1 MPNKSSLKSLASKGI
16 FWSAVE
22 KFSVQGSQFIIA
34 IILAR
39 LLVPADFGLIGMLAI
54 FIAIAQTFVDGG
66 MGLGLVQRKK
76 RTRHDFSTV
85 FVFNFVVSCFF
96 YVLLFITAPYI
107 ADFYETPALINV
119 TRVIGL
125 NIIIGSLAIVQRTK
139 LTIDLDFKTLA
150 KVNIIA
156 VILSGICSIYL
167 AYTGSGVW
175 SLVYR
180 QLISSTV
187 TVLLLWYFSRWKAS
201 LFFSLKSF
209 KDLFGYGSK
218 ILAAGVYAKVFQNIY
233 NIAIGKAY
241 SAGILGFF
249 TQAKLLADLTSGTV
263 TSILQQVTFPILAT
277 LQEDQDRMI
286 SVYKRLIRMTAFLIF
301 PTMTIL
307 AVLAEPLVILV
318 IGEKWLPT
326 VPLLQWFC
334 FSRVWSPIGGLNLN
348 VLNANGRSDLFLKV
362 DLSKAPIVIVVLI
375 ITIPMGIEAMVIG
388 QVISSFISFFI
399 NAYMPG
405 KLYGYGAFS
414 QIKDIWPMIVAS
426 AITAFFTYL
435 SITITDILFLKLILG
450 GITAIISYFGIC
462 YVFKIQELYEIK
474 ILLLKLRKKQLK

>member
-1 MPNKSSLKSLASKGI
+1 VPNKSSLKSLASKGI

-241 SAGILGFF
+241 SAGIL
-249 TQAKLLADLTSGTV
+249 
-263 TSILQQVTFPILAT
+263 QQVTFPILAT

-307 AVLAEPLVILV
+307 AVLAEPLVILF